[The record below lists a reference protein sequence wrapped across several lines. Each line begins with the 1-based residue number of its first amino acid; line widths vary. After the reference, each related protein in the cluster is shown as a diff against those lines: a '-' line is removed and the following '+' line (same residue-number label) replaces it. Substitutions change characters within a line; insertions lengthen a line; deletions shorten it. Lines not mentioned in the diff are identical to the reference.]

1 MSEILH
7 PVVHKSSSFT
17 VYMEDNSIGWIL
29 HCYVHQWSNSVYK
42 EMMDTMAV
50 LIEIAPRQELYAF
63 SYNKKLTKFC
73 GLFGMEVIDTI
84 ETDKGKGELL
94 CLTL

>member
-1 MSEILH
+1 MEILH
-7 PVVHKSSSFT
+7 PVVYENKDFT

-29 HCYVHQWSNSVYK
+29 HCYVRCWSNGVYK
-42 EMMDTMAV
+42 EMLNIMAM

-63 SYNKKLTKFC
+63 SRNKKLTKFC
-73 GLFGMEVIDTI
+73 GMFGMHSIDTI
-84 ETDKGKGELL
+84 TTGKDKGELL

>member
-1 MSEILH
+1 
-7 PVVHKSSSFT
+7 
-17 VYMEDNSIGWIL
+17 
-29 HCYVHQWSNSVYK
+29 
-42 EMMDTMAV
+42 MAM

-73 GLFGMEVIDTI
+73 GLFGMEVIDTLK
-84 ETDKGKGELL
+84 TDKGKGELL

>member
-1 MSEILH
+1 
-7 PVVHKSSSFT
+7 
-17 VYMEDNSIGWIL
+17 
-29 HCYVHQWSNSVYK
+29 
-42 EMMDTMAV
+42 MDTMAV

>member
-1 MSEILH
+1 MIKVLH
-7 PVVHKSSSFT
+7 PVVYESASFT

-29 HCYVHQWSNSVYK
+29 HCYVHHWSKSAYK
-42 EMMDTMAV
+42 EMINTMAL

-73 GLFGMEVIDTI
+73 ELFGMEVIDTLK
-84 ETDKGKGELL
+84 TDKGKGELL